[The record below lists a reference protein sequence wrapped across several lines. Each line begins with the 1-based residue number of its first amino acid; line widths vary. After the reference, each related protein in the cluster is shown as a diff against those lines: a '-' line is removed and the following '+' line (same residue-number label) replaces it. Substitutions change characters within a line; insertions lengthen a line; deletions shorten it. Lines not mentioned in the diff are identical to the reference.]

1 VWRGSRKTSLLN
13 ELGDRMYHKF
23 FGLRENP
30 FNINPDPRY
39 LFMTRHT
46 QEALA
51 CLIYGIQTR
60 KGFILLTG
68 EVGTG
73 KTTVINKTLEWA
85 RQEKI
90 ATAFIFNPRLNETEF
105 FDFMMADFGIS
116 CESQLKS
123 RVLLKLNEWLLER
136 YQQGQRAVL
145 VVDEA
150 QNLSVDMLEEIR
162 LLTNLET
169 SKEKLLQ
176 IVLAGQPELEQRL
189 NLPDLR
195 QLRQRIILRARTR
208 PLTLI
213 ETHGYV
219 TERLRI
225 AGNSAGEI
233 FTADAIEAINRYSA
247 GIPRVINLICEH
259 ALINAFVEQN
269 RSIQEK
275 IILEVARDFD
285 LNDASAPPL
294 LAKATSP
301 GHPVLVDAPSAQRPL
316 QKLSGEKKI

>member
-1 VWRGSRKTSLLN
+1 
-13 ELGDRMYHKF
+13 MYHKF
-23 FGLRENP
+23 FGLKENP

-39 LFMTRHT
+39 LYMTRHT

-51 CLIYGIQTR
+51 CLIYGIQTH

-73 KTTVINKTLEWA
+73 KTTVVNKMLEWA
-85 RQEKI
+85 RQENV

-123 RVLLKLNEWLLER
+123 RILLRLNEWLLQR
-136 YQQGQRAVL
+136 HQQGQRAVL
-145 VVDEA
+145 VIDEA
-150 QNLSVDMLEEIR
+150 QNLSVEMLEEIR

-169 SKEKLLQ
+169 TKEKLLQ
-176 IVLAGQPELEQRL
+176 IVLAGQPELEERL
-189 NLPDLR
+189 NLPNLR
-195 QLRQRIILRARTR
+195 QLRQRIILSAKTR
-208 PLTLI
+208 PLTLL

-225 AGNSAGEI
+225 AGNSGDEI
-233 FTADAIEAINRYSA
+233 FTSDAIEAISRYSH

-269 RSIQEK
+269 RLIPDRIIQE
-275 IILEVARDFD
+275 VAHDFN
-285 LNDASAPPL
+285 LKESPTSESAKVTP
-294 LAKATSP
+294 P
-301 GHPVLVDAPSAQRPL
+301 GHPVLVDPLSALRPFQR
-316 QKLSGEKKI
+316 LSGEK